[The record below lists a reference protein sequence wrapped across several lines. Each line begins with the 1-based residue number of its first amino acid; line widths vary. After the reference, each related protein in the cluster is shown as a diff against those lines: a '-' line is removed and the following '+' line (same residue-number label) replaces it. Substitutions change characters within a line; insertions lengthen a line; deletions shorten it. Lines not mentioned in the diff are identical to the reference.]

1 MAIMSQAPNSVNF
14 NFDVKVDLEGQG
26 QSVPKTIGYLTK
38 VFYTS
43 DPNLVI
49 LAQTG
54 DELSLGQASD

>member
-1 MAIMSQAPNSVNF
+1 MSQDPNSVNF

-26 QSVPKTIGYLTK
+26 QLIPKTIGYLTE

>member
-1 MAIMSQAPNSVNF
+1 MSQDRNSVNF

-26 QSVPKTIGYLTK
+26 QSVRKTIGYLIK

-49 LAQTG
+49 LARTS
-54 DELSLGQASD
+54 DELLLGQASD